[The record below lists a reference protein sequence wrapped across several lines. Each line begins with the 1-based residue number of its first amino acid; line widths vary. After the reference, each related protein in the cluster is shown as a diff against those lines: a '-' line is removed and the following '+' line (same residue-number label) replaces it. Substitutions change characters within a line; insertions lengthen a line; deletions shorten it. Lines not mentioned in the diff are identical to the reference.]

1 MLGKDSLSNTRG
13 TSIFIERKIEHR
25 LRILPFLR
33 ILYSR
38 FLFQA
43 IPTIH
48 QFIRHLFNLDL
59 LV

>member
-1 MLGKDSLSNTRG
+1 MLRKDSLSNARG
-13 TSIFIERKIEHR
+13 TSIFIEREVEHR

-38 FLFQA
+38 LLFQA